1 MLHTRQFE
9 GGFCCPVCYVTL
21 ASCWLG
27 VKCSSVY
34 ARHTMLQWCLPEY
47 VYVSVFHQ
55 MLDALVLLSVVESS
69 TARCYVHHC
78 LFCFRSVCESLEGR
92 SCRVVPAGAFLGCSC
107 RGVPTGA
114 ILRCSC
120 RGVPAGAFLGC
131 PAAAFLQST
140 SVAFLPERSCCVP
153 AGRSCRGVPA
163 GCPEECV

>member
-69 TARCYVHHC
+69 TARCYVHQC
-78 LFCFRSVCESLEGR
+78 LFCFKSVCESLEGR
-92 SCRVVPAGAFLGCSC
+92 SCRVVPAGAFLN
-107 RGVPTGA
+107 
-114 ILRCSC
+114 
-120 RGVPAGAFLGC
+120 VPAGAFLQEQ
-131 PAAAFLQST
+131 F
-140 SVAFLPERSCCVP
+140 
-153 AGRSCRGVPA
+153 
-163 GCPEECV
+163 